1 MKKIIGL
8 SIAALL
14 IISIVAVG
22 TFAYFSDT
30 AVSTGNT
37 FTAGTLILSEVSTGS
52 AVNNSYVVT
61 PAGGINGSV
70 QFGLTDPVKPGSSGT
85 ITWTLTNGGNV
96 AGTLTMA
103 TTTSFTENPSPN
115 TPQIAAW
122 AGPAGHV
129 GLSEDLQ
136 VWVTRTVDSTTTNV
150 LGATG
155 GYVSMGP
162 TTAGLAT
169 ALSSETQSLVTGH
182 PWVYVL
188 NWKVLDTTGNE
199 IQGDSASLS
208 IIFTLNQTH

>member
-14 IISIVAVG
+14 IIGIVAVG
-22 TFAYFSDT
+22 TYAYFSDT
-30 AVSTGNT
+30 ATSNGNT
-37 FTAGTLILSEVSTGS
+37 WTAGTLVLSEVTTGS
-52 AVNNSYVVT
+52 AANNSYIVT
-61 PAGGINGSV
+61 PGGGINGSV

-85 ITWTLTNGGNV
+85 IIWTLTNGGNV

-103 TTTSFTENPSPN
+103 ATTSFTENPSPN
-115 TPQIAAW
+115 APQIAAW
-122 AGPAGHV
+122 AGSGHV
-129 GLSEDLQ
+129 GLSEDLL

-150 LGATG
+150 LGVSG

-199 IQGDSASLS
+199 IQGDKAQLD
-208 IIFTLNQTH
+208 INFTLNQ